1 MHSLS
6 NFHICKKKVSVS
18 QITCKL
24 YFIMSFNSPLKDFLG
39 AAECTLGSIVGEFGG
54 RLQKPLM

>member
-1 MHSLS
+1 M
-6 NFHICKKKVSVS
+6 S